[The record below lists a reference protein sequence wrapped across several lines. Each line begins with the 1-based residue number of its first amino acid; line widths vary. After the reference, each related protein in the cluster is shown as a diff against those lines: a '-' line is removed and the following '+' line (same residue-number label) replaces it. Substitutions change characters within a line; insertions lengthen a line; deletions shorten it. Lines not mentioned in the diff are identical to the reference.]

1 MRTRVFALLLGIGFL
16 IGGILGF
23 VPRLVIIPPDQPPMI
38 VGASHG
44 LLLGLFPVN
53 AVHNAVHLLFGVWGV
68 VVWRSFAASRTYCRS
83 VAIIY
88 AVATVLGLIP
98 DANTLFGVMPLQGLD
113 VPLHAVIAIVAAYFG
128 YAAIPAVESGPA
140 IRRP

>member
-53 AVHNAVHLLFGVWGV
+53 AVHNAVHLLFGV
-68 VVWRSFAASRTYCRS
+68 
-83 VAIIY
+83 
-88 AVATVLGLIP
+88 
-98 DANTLFGVMPLQGLD
+98 MPLQGLD